1 MLIAFFYKLA
11 DFRHSA
17 AGRAIT
23 LRLTQMRSHG
33 TTTHTGTKLGL
44 IGLAFCAL
52 QSWAA
57 AESTPYQARV
67 IVAGATVRSGPGDNF
82 YPTDTLSQGDLLEV
96 YREKSGGWLG
106 IRPPLHSF
114 SWVAARDLIVKDGG
128 LAEIARDNVPSRI
141 GSRVTEKRN
150 ASQVRL
156 KKGEG
161 IEVDGEATVSDE
173 KWCKIAP
180 PAGEFR
186 WIQSSLVEKVGPI
199 PPKSSSTTGT
209 APADTKPS
217 EVNKNPATS
226 ASVNPARGGVAAPA
240 DSGAVPLVPESK
252 QAAAE
257 SQPSGAAAGQAQ
269 TGPAS
274 SDFSHD
280 LAGIEVRL
288 SRMAAAPTNL
298 WNTERL
304 ERDVAQLTGR
314 AQTQAERDQVH
325 AVLEKISHFAEIGR
339 KANQGL
345 AGAPGQ
351 SAITPVS
358 NTAAAG
364 ASAGPYDAVGGL
376 RPVVSRRPGAPQYAL
391 VDERGQVLSFVT
403 ATPDLNLQP
412 YLGRRVG
419 VVGNRG
425 YMPEFQRASVTAARV
440 TPLTDHLV
448 R

>member
-106 IRPPLHSF
+106 IRPPLNSF

-141 GSRVTEKRN
+141 GSRLSEKRN

-161 IEVDGEATVSDE
+161 IEVVGEATVSDE

-199 PPKSSSTTGT
+199 PARQAAGIAPAASNRKSSEASKDVSGNAGST
-209 APADTKPS
+209 P
-217 EVNKNPATS
+217 
-226 ASVNPARGGVAAPA
+226 AAPA
-240 DSGAVPLVPESK
+240 P
-252 QAAAE
+252 AA
-257 SQPSGAAAGQAQ
+257 
-269 TGPAS
+269 T
-274 SDFSHD
+274 SD
-280 LAGIEVRL
+280 A
-288 SRMAAAPTNL
+288 
-298 WNTERL
+298 
-304 ERDVAQLTGR
+304 
-314 AQTQAERDQVH
+314 
-325 AVLEKISHFAEIGR
+325 
-339 KANQGL
+339 
-345 AGAPGQ
+345 
-351 SAITPVS
+351 
-358 NTAAAG
+358 
-364 ASAGPYDAVGGL
+364 
-376 RPVVSRRPGAPQYAL
+376 
-391 VDERGQVLSFVT
+391 
-403 ATPDLNLQP
+403 
-412 YLGRRVG
+412 
-419 VVGNRG
+419 
-425 YMPEFQRASVTAARV
+425 
-440 TPLTDHLV
+440 
-448 R
+448 

>member
-106 IRPPLHSF
+106 IRPPLNSF

-141 GSRVTEKRN
+141 GSRVTDKRN

-161 IEVDGEATVSDE
+161 VEVVGEETIGGE

-199 PPKSSSTTGT
+199 PARPAAGTPPPPSNGKSSETSKDASGNAGST
-209 APADTKPS
+209 APSPA
-217 EVNKNPATS
+217 ATS
-226 ASVNPARGGVAAPA
+226 
-240 DSGAVPLVPESK
+240 D
-252 QAAAE
+252 
-257 SQPSGAAAGQAQ
+257 
-269 TGPAS
+269 
-274 SDFSHD
+274 
-280 LAGIEVRL
+280 
-288 SRMAAAPTNL
+288 
-298 WNTERL
+298 
-304 ERDVAQLTGR
+304 
-314 AQTQAERDQVH
+314 
-325 AVLEKISHFAEIGR
+325 
-339 KANQGL
+339 
-345 AGAPGQ
+345 AGAP
-351 SAITPVS
+351 
-358 NTAAAG
+358 
-364 ASAGPYDAVGGL
+364 
-376 RPVVSRRPGAPQYAL
+376 
-391 VDERGQVLSFVT
+391 
-403 ATPDLNLQP
+403 
-412 YLGRRVG
+412 
-419 VVGNRG
+419 
-425 YMPEFQRASVTAARV
+425 
-440 TPLTDHLV
+440 
-448 R
+448 